1 MTIPQ
6 NEYKKENGVFCTS
19 APTALAA
26 AVKSLFALPCIPN
39 TDTKPSAIKRVG
51 TESGTADKASKKR
64 LPGKMRFAVKKAAAS
79 PNATAIPVDTAAIF
93 IVYQAGRITDTRE
106 NGEALCAPLAKGVRA
121 APKAS
126 KKNAQSRTKIAT
138 LPAAAMRRKA
148 LNNIVTLPINR

>member
-19 APTALAA
+19 APAALAA
-26 AVKSLFALPCIPN
+26 AAKSLFALPCIPN

-64 LPGKMRFAVKKAAAS
+64 RPGKVRFAVKKAAAS

-106 NGEALCAPLAKGVRA
+106 TGEALCAAAKGVRA

-126 KKNAQSRTKIAT
+126 KKNAQSRIKIAMF
-138 LPAAAMRRKA
+138 PAAAVRRKA
-148 LNNIVTLPINR
+148 LNSIVILPINR

>member
-6 NEYKKENGVFCTS
+6 NEYKKENGAFCTS
-19 APTALAA
+19 APAALAA
-26 AVKSLFALPCIPN
+26 AVRSLFALPCIPN

-64 LPGKMRFAVKKAAAS
+64 LPGKVRFAVKKAAAS
-79 PNATAIPVDTAAIF
+79 PKATAMPVDTAAIF

-106 NGEALCAPLAKGVRA
+106 NGEELCAAAKGVRA

-126 KKNAQSRTKIAT
+126 KKNAQSKTKIAT

-148 LNNIVTLPINR
+148 LNNIVILPINR

>member
-19 APTALAA
+19 APAAFAA

-51 TESGTADKASKKR
+51 TESGTADKASIKR
-64 LPGKMRFAVKKAAAS
+64 LPGKVRFAVKKAAAS

-93 IVYQAGRITDTRE
+93 IVYQAGRTRDTRE
-106 NGEALCAPLAKGVRA
+106 NEEELCTAAKGVRA

-126 KKNAQSRTKIAT
+126 KKNVQSRTKIAT

-148 LNNIVTLPINR
+148 LDNMVILPINR